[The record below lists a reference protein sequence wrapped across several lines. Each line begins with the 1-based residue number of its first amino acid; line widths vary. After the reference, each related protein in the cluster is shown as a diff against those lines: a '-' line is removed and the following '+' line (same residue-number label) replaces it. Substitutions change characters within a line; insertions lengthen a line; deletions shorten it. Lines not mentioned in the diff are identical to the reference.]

1 MGDLMDEFN
10 VILNIPYP
18 KIIVNKKDPEL
29 AYKIMDN
36 YAGIISELTQ
46 ISQYTF
52 QSFYLNRY
60 VDLSKIIEEIAMVE
74 MTHLRILGIL
84 IEKLGLVPYY
94 VTYNNNKAIPWN
106 SDYVNF
112 TTDYRSM
119 LVSNIDSEIE
129 AIKYYNKIINETHD
143 ENIIQIF
150 KRIIMDEERH
160 VHIFKEL
167 LNQYDEDDGK

>member
-1 MGDLMDEFN
+1 
-10 VILNIPYP
+10 
-18 KIIVNKKDPEL
+18 
-29 AYKIMDN
+29 
-36 YAGIISELTQ
+36 
-46 ISQYTF
+46 
-52 QSFYLNRY
+52 
-60 VDLSKIIEEIAMVE
+60 MVE
-74 MTHLRILGIL
+74 MRHLRILGIL

-94 VTYNNNKAIPWN
+94 VTYNNNNAIPWN

-167 LNQYDEDDGK
+167 LKQYDEDDGK